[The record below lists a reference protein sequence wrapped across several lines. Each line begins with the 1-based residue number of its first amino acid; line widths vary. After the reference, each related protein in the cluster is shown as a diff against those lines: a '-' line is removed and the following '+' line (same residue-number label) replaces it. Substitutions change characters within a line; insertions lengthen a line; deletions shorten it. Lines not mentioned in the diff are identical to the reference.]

1 MSLPINWILTLE
13 QFSVQGRYR
22 VGIYGQPL
30 VIPPE
35 DEVKAERYH
44 YEECPLKVQPP
55 MDYRT
60 FLHYMKTHKHG
71 DPTNPAGIPLHNDA
85 IFLKRLP
92 KKVGTSMLANRQPT
106 LQFGW
111 GVHIIEGPNK
121 VALSWTTF
129 FGLAL
134 SFLVSALYCH
144 FWHTQEQGFAIG
156 QWMVAVIGA
165 AMAALYFQW
174 AET

>member
-1 MSLPINWILTLE
+1 LILILK
-13 QFSVQGRYR
+13 QFSVQERYR

-60 FLHYMKTHKHG
+60 FLHYMNTHKHG
-71 DPTNPAGIPLHNDA
+71 NPANSAGISLHTS
-85 IFLKRLP
+85 IFLRRLP
-92 KKVGTSMLANRQPT
+92 KKTGTSILAGQQPA

-121 VALSWTTF
+121 VALSWITF
-129 FGLAL
+129 LSLAL
-134 SFLVSALYCH
+134 SFVFSALYSH
-144 FWHTQEQGFAIG
+144 FWHTQEQGFGIG
-156 QWMVAVIGA
+156 QWMVAVLSA
-165 AMAALYFQW
+165 AIAALYFQW

>member
-1 MSLPINWILTLE
+1 
-13 QFSVQGRYR
+13 VQDRYR
-22 VGIYGQPL
+22 VGVYDEPL

-35 DEVKAERYH
+35 DEVKEERYH

-55 MDYRT
+55 MDYRS
-60 FLHYMKTHKHG
+60 FLHYMEKHKHG
-71 DPTNPAGIPLHNDA
+71 DPTSSTGIVMHSNT

-92 KKVGTSMLANRQPT
+92 KKVGVSILGSHQSA

-111 GVHIIEGPNK
+111 GVRIIEGPNK

-134 SFLVSALYCH
+134 SFVVSLLYCH

-156 QWMVAVIGA
+156 QWMVAVLGA

>member
-1 MSLPINWILTLE
+1 MLTLE
-13 QFSVQGRYR
+13 QFSVQDRYR
-22 VGIYGQPL
+22 VGVYEKPL

-44 YEECPLKVQPP
+44 YEECPLIVQPP
-55 MDYRT
+55 MDHRS
-60 FLHYMKTHKHG
+60 FFHYMNKHKHG
-71 DPTNPAGIPLHNDA
+71 DLTNSAGMLLHSDA
-85 IFLKRLP
+85 TFLNRLP
-92 KKVGTSMLANRQPT
+92 KKVGASILGGQQSS

-129 FGLAL
+129 AGLAL
-134 SFLVSALYCH
+134 SFAVSLLYCH

-156 QWMVAVIGA
+156 QWMVAVLGA

-174 AET
+174 EGT